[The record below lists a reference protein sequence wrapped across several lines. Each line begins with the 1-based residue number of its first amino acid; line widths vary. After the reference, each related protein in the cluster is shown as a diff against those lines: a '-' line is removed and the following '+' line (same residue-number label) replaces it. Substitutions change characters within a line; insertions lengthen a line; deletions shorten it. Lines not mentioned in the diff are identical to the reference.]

1 MTPSAAAARST
12 LRKTSAGTAGKIPDL
27 LGSWDAVAAR
37 LGKHRHVTVF
47 LDFDGT
53 LVNIAPRPELV
64 KMTPAAKKILR
75 RLARHPRATLV
86 VVSGR
91 RRAELLEHIGVPG
104 IHYFGL
110 YGWESDAKSALPK
123 AALTALRQA
132 QAHLKPLLE
141 KYPAVWIEDKHS
153 SLSVHLLDV
162 PKPLQPRVRQ
172 ELFHLL
178 APFRKSLHAVEN
190 IRDVEILPRSIPGKG
205 KAVSRFLRRPGH
217 KHSFPF
223 YFGDDYSDES
233 GFVAARRGVP
243 VHVGTARPTRAK
255 YHLDRPS
262 EVATALSQLE
272 KALSAKNRE
281 DRK

>member
-1 MTPSAAAARST
+1 MKPFAARIRATS
-12 LRKTSAGTAGKIPDL
+12 RKADSENFRKIPDL
-27 LGSWDAVAAR
+27 LKNWDAIVPQLR
-37 LGKHRHVTVF
+37 RRRNVTVF

-64 KMTPAAKKILR
+64 KLAPAAKKILQ
-75 RLARHPRATLV
+75 RLAHHPGATLV

-91 RRAELLEHIGVPG
+91 RRAELLEHIGVRG

-123 AALTALRQA
+123 TAQAALRKA
-132 QAHLKPLLE
+132 QEHLAPLLV

-153 SLSVHLLDV
+153 SLSVHLLAV
-162 PKPLQPRVRQ
+162 PEAAQQRVRR
-172 ELFHLL
+172 ELYLL
-178 APFRKSLHAVEN
+178 LMPFRGSLHAVEN

-205 KAVSRFLRRPGH
+205 IAVSRFLRRPGY

-233 GFVAARRGVP
+233 GFVAARGGAT
-243 VHVGTARPTRAK
+243 VHVGNPRPTRAK
-255 YHLDRPS
+255 YHLSRPS
-262 EVATALSQLE
+262 DVAAALAQLE
-272 KALSAKNRE
+272 KVLSEKK
-281 DRK
+281 RK